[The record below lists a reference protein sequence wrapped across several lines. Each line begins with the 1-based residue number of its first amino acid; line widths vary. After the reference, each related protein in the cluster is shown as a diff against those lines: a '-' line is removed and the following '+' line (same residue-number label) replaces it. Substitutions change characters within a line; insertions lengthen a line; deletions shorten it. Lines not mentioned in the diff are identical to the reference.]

1 MKHRKR
7 ILSALLAAVMVMTAL
22 TGCGGKKETA
32 AETPEIEAAEKGE
45 EFDWL
50 DTSGNLPLVAE
61 GTEKTL
67 RIYTYMQP
75 DAGQLEDL
83 WLYNF
88 IQDKMN
94 INLEITS
101 FSAENREEF
110 LSLAFASDDLPD
122 IIIEGN
128 FTASDLS
135 YYGASEGQLLDLA
148 PYVNDTFMPNLT
160 KIYEAYPDFKESV
173 QDTEGHIWSLGYF
186 SNPENRNNVS
196 RAFINYDWLEKCGL
210 EVPTT
215 LDEFVDML
223 YKFKE
228 LDESDYPLGGTY
240 AYKAPTNYLLN
251 AFGYNTNDYYGTV
264 MALRNGTPVLPVA
277 DREAYGE
284 FLKLMNQLYTDG
296 ILHPDYFTLDKAGA
310 KAVYANAGYGFL
322 SEASFLYVSDF
333 QPYWGALPL
342 TSEWNDTAFW
352 PANYKIGV
360 SAGQA
365 LVTSACEE
373 PELAVAFLDW
383 FYTKDNFELSTRGPK
398 AEQTD
403 LLDDSSKGWY
413 LSEDGAVIQNSYEEN
428 KDAYASENDYV
439 YKNIQ
444 IWDARIIGTEMEVEN
459 LKGNV
464 VFDYEPN
471 VADYEDINVL
481 RKEITSGQLHW
492 QKGLESTVC
501 NYVTEER
508 FPDYVY
514 IDPDDATYYDN
525 LLTVIDEYATQES
538 AKFITGARS
547 LDELDAYF
555 DEIERLG
562 ALEYVEFF
570 TEYYNS
576 IH

>member
-7 ILSALLAAVMVMTAL
+7 ILSALLAAAMVMTAV
-22 TGCGGKKETA
+22 TGCGGKKDDTA
-32 AETPEIEAAEKGE
+32 DATPEIEAAEKGE

-50 DTSGNLPLVAE
+50 DTSGNLPMVAE

-83 WLYNF
+83 FCYNY
-88 IQDKMN
+88 IQDKLN

-101 FSAENREEF
+101 FSAENRDEF
-110 LSLAFASDDLPD
+110 ISLAFASNDLPD

-128 FTASDLS
+128 LTASDLS
-135 YYGASEGQLLDLA
+135 YYGSSEGQILDLA
-148 PYVNDTFMPNLT
+148 PYMNEDFMPNLT
-160 KIYEAYPDFKESV
+160 KIYETYPEFKSAV
-173 QDTEGHIWSLGYF
+173 QDSEGHIWSLGYI
-186 SNPENRNNVS
+186 SNPEYRDSVA
-196 RAFINYDWLEKCGL
+196 RAFINYEWLDECNL
-210 EVPTT
+210 ELPTT

-223 YKFKE
+223 YTFKE
-228 LDESDYPLGGTY
+228 LDQSDYPLGGTY
-240 AYKAPTNYLLN
+240 AYKPPTNYLLN

-264 MALRNGTPVLPVA
+264 MALRNGEPVLPVA

-322 SEASFLYVSDF
+322 SEASGLYVTDF
-333 QPYWGALPL
+333 QPYWGAMPL

-352 PANYKIGV
+352 PSASKIAT

-365 LVTSACEE
+365 VVTSACEE
-373 PELAVAFLDW
+373 PELAAAFLDW
-383 FYTKDNFELSTRGPK
+383 FYNPDNYSLSVEGPST
-398 AEQTD
+398 EMTD
-403 LLDDSSKGWY
+403 LLTDNLKGW
-413 LSEDGAVIQNSYEEN
+413 EMVDGAKSWISYTEN
-428 KDAYASENDYV
+428 TDAYGSQNIYL
-439 YKNIQ
+439 YKNVQ
-444 IWDARIIGTEMEVEN
+444 IWDARMLGSDLPLEN
-459 LKGNV
+459 LKGAV
-464 VFDYEPN
+464 KYDYEPD
-471 VADYEDINVL
+471 VDDYEDINVL
-481 RKEITSGQLHW
+481 RKEVTSSQLNW

-501 NYVTEER
+501 KYVVDEG

-514 IDPDDATYYDN
+514 IDPDDATYYAN

-562 ALEYVEFF
+562 ATEYVEFF

>member
-32 AETPEIEAAEKGE
+32 AETPEIEAAEKGD

-50 DTSGNLPLVAE
+50 DTSGNLPMVAE

-67 RIYTYMQP
+67 RIYSYMQP
-75 DAGQLEDL
+75 DAGKLEDL
-83 WLYNF
+83 FFYNYV
-88 IQDKMN
+88 QEKMN

-128 FTASDLS
+128 LTSSDLS
-135 YYGASEGQLLDLA
+135 YYGASEGQIIDLA
-148 PYVNDTFMPNLT
+148 PYMNEDFMPNLT
-160 KIYEAYPDFKESV
+160 KIYETYPEYKTSI
-173 QDTEGHIWSLGYF
+173 QDAEGHVWSTGYVT
-186 SNPENRNNVS
+186 NPENGAA

-228 LDESDYPLGGTY
+228 LDEADYPLGGTY
-240 AYKAPTNYLLN
+240 AYKPPTNYLLN
-251 AFGYNTNDYYGTV
+251 AFGYNTEDYYGTV

-310 KAVYANAGYGFL
+310 KAVYAEAGYGFL
-322 SEASFLYVSDF
+322 SEASFLYVKDF

-352 PANYKIGV
+352 PNGYKTSL
-360 SAGQA
+360 SAGKA
-365 LVTSACEE
+365 VVTSACEE
-373 PELAVAFLDW
+373 PELAAAFLDW
-383 FYTKDNFELSTRGPK
+383 LYTPEHFDLSTAGPTT
-398 AEQTD
+398 EMTD
-403 LLDDSSKGWY
+403 LLTDNIKGYKMENGAKVY
-413 LSEDGAVIQNSYEEN
+413 LSYEEN
-428 KDAYASENDYV
+428 KDAYASENDYL
-439 YKNIQ
+439 YKNVQ
-444 IWDARIIGTEMEVEN
+444 IWDGGVLGSDLPVEDLTGPV
-459 LKGNV
+459 LKEG
-464 VFDYEPN
+464 EPN
-471 VADYEDINVL
+471 VNDYEDINVL

-492 QKGLESTVC
+492 QKGLQSTVC
-501 NYVTEER
+501 KYMISEG
-508 FPDYVY
+508 FPNNVY

-525 LLTVIDEYATQES
+525 LLLVINEYATQES